1 MDMMSNFNGPQR
13 KSQGEGKD
21 MMQCHKP
28 ELLNYTHS
36 VAMNEIDR
44 MNRDLNSL
52 KEVMI
57 KHSVRCHMLEVD
69 LAMQFSPDLQVAL
82 RSTEQDCG
90 KCRAALLKHDDEQ
103 PSSMTDKEE
112 EVHLTE

>member
-1 MDMMSNFNGPQR
+1 MSNPSGSLR
-13 KSQGEGKD
+13 KSQDEENE
-21 MMQCHKP
+21 MTQCHRP

-69 LAMQFSPDLQVAL
+69 LATQFSPDLQAAL
-82 RSTEQDCG
+82 RSTEKDCIR
-90 KCRAALLKHDDEQ
+90 CREALQCDNDQQ
-103 PSSMTDKEE
+103 PSMLSSNGEEQVQVTDQ
-112 EVHLTE
+112 